1 MKQGYSIGLAALLV
15 GSAGGFIVG
24 KSAGSSDGENSD
36 SKESGVQLVRESK
49 RGDGDPRRAQADS
62 VEGALREPS
71 QLARLQSLMDLYA
84 GMDAA
89 QLEEAAGM
97 LDTLPMGDRIMASM
111 LLFSQWGEI
120 DPQGALEYSKTMGFG
135 GMFAKPTILR
145 SWASVDPVN
154 AAKYFTENPNDFDM
168 MGGRGGPGGDN
179 GAGVIAREWAK
190 LDPQAALDW
199 AQSLDGRDKS
209 SALVSVLGEMAAKD
223 PAEAASV
230 AAGLEGDDRNRAY
243 SEIAEKWALSDYSSA
258 EAWINTLTGED
269 KQDAMASAIGVL
281 AKTDPVGASQKV
293 ASMSDGREKER
304 AIEDVASSW
313 ARQDPAA
320 AAEWVAGQSD
330 GADGM
335 RDVMATWAAQD
346 SAAALTFLES
356 QPQGEIRD
364 SATQAYL
371 WTNRSMAPTESL
383 PLAETI
389 TDERDRSRAIGMTAM
404 RWMREDEAAATA
416 YVQQSTAISDE
427 VKERILSGEGGG
439 GDRGRGGPGG
449 GGGGRGR

>member
-1 MKQGYSIGLAALLV
+1 MKQGISVGIAALLV
-15 GSAGGFIVG
+15 GSAGGFLVG
-24 KSAGSSDGENSD
+24 KAASSSGGETADASGSSVS
-36 SKESGVQLVRESK
+36 LVRESK
-49 RGDGDPRRAQADS
+49 RSGSGDERLSRADS

-89 QLEEAAGM
+89 QLEEAAKN
-97 LDTLPMGDRIMASM
+97 LDSLPMGDRIMASM

-120 DPQGALEYSKTMGFG
+120 DPQGALAFTKTMGFG
-135 GMFAKPTILR
+135 GMFAKPTVLR

-154 AAKYFTENPNDFDM
+154 AAKYFSENPNDFAD

-199 AQSLDGRDKS
+199 AQGLDGRDKS

-230 AAGLEGDDRNRAY
+230 ASGLEGDDRNRAY
-243 SEIAEKWALSDYSSA
+243 SEIAEKWAQSDYASA
-258 EAWINTLTGED
+258 EAWISTLTGED
-269 KQDAMASAIGVL
+269 KQDALASAIGVL
-281 AKTDPVGASQKV
+281 AKSDPVGASAKIS
-293 ASMSDGREKER
+293 SMAEGGEKER
-304 AIEDVASSW
+304 AIRDVGSSW
-313 ARQDPAA
+313 AREDPAA
-320 AAEWVAGQSD
+320 AAAWVASQESGS
-330 GADGM
+330 DGM
-335 RDVMATWAAQD
+335 RNVMATWAGQD
-346 SAAALTFLES
+346 ATAALSFIES

-371 WTNRSMAPTESL
+371 WTDRSMAPSQSIT
-383 PLAETI
+383 LAETI
-389 TDERDRSRAIGMTAM
+389 TDDRDRSRAVGMTAS
-404 RWMREDEAAATA
+404 RWMREDEAAAKA

-427 VKERILSGEGGG
+427 VKERILSGDAGRGG
-439 GDRGRGGPGG
+439 GDRGRGG
-449 GGGGRGR
+449 RGR